1 MQNFSFACYDEDIM
15 IRFIGKIPN
24 KCTVAFSGGVDSV
37 AVVDFLLNG
46 RKEVDLAFF
55 HHGTETSAVAFNFV
69 TKFATERGLVLKVGR
84 LSRDRLKEESLEE
97 FWRNERHKFFA
108 TFSQSVITA
117 HHLDDAVETWI
128 FTSLHGESR
137 LIPYASGNV
146 VHPFLVTPKAEF
158 VSWCE
163 RKKLRWIEDS
173 SNCDLRFMRN
183 LIRHRIVPEAFRVNP
198 GLHKVIK
205 KKYLDGLSLLLE
217 KKYL

>member
-1 MQNFSFACYDEDIM
+1 M

-24 KCTVAFSGGVDSV
+24 KCIVAFSGGVDSV

-46 RKEVDLAFF
+46 RKQVDLAFF
-55 HHGTETSAVAFNFV
+55 HHGTKTSDEAQF
-69 TKFATERGLVLKVGR
+69 FAESFASERNLNLKI
-84 LSRDRLKEESLEE
+84 SKITRDKLPEESQEE
-97 FWRNERHKFFA
+97 YWRNERHKFFA
-108 TFSQSVITA
+108 TFSQPVITA

-146 VHPFLVTPKAEF
+146 VHPFLITPKAEF

-183 LIRHRIVPEAFRVNP
+183 LIRHRIVPEALRVNP

-205 KKYLDGLSLLLE
+205 KKYLDDLNILLE
-217 KKYL
+217 KKYIDQTL

>member
-1 MQNFSFACYDEDIM
+1 MQNFSFACYDEEIM

-55 HHGTETSAVAFNFV
+55 HHGTETSTSALNFV
-69 TKFATERGLVLKVGR
+69 TEFATERGLDLRIGR

-97 FWRNERHKFFA
+97 FWRNERHWFFS
-108 TFSQSVITA
+108 TFNSPVITG
-117 HHLDDAVETWI
+117 HHLDDAIETWI

-137 LIPYASGNV
+137 LIPHSSGNV
-146 VHPFLVTPKAEF
+146 VHPFLITPKKEF
-158 VSWCE
+158 ISWCK
-163 RKKLRWIEDS
+163 RKKLSWIEDE
-173 SNCDLRFMRN
+173 SNCDVRFMRN
-183 LIRHRIVPEAFRVNP
+183 LIRHRIVPEALKVNP

-205 KKYLDGLSLLLE
+205 KKYLELGL
-217 KKYL
+217 

>member
-1 MQNFSFACYDEDIM
+1 MQNFSFVCYDEEIM

-55 HHGTETSAVAFNFV
+55 HHGTETSTSALNFV
-69 TKFATERGLVLKVGR
+69 TEFATERGLDLRVGR

-97 FWRNERHKFFA
+97 FWRNERHRFFA
-108 TFSQSVITA
+108 TFDSPVITG
-117 HHLDDAVETWI
+117 HHLDDAIETWV

-137 LIPYASGNV
+137 LIPHSSGNV
-146 VHPFLVTPKAEF
+146 VHPFLITPKKEF
-158 VSWCE
+158 ISWCK
-163 RKKLRWIEDS
+163 RKKLSWIEDE
-173 SNCDLRFMRN
+173 SNCDVRFMRN
-183 LIRHRIVPEAFRVNP
+183 LIRHKIIPEALKVNP

-205 KKYLDGLSLLLE
+205 KKYIKSV
-217 KKYL
+217 